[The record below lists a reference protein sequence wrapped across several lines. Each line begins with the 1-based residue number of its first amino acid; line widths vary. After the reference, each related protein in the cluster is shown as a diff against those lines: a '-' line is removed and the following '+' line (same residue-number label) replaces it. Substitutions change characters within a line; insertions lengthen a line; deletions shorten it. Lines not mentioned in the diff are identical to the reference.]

1 MLLSASVAL
10 TVSTAVRTA
19 VYSPVVTLYVD
30 CEKAGVWGFRTT
42 LMATVAMTDRLG
54 VATSRASTVNYNTQQ
69 HGRLQDNNTGGCRTT
84 TQAATGQHGRLQD
97 GNTGGYRTTTRVTT
111 GQQQHRRLQDNMGGY
126 RATPQAAT
134 GQQHGRLQEN
144 MGGYRTT
151 TQAATGQQHG

>member
-30 CEKAGVWGFRTT
+30 CEKAGVWGLRTT

-54 VATSRASTVNYNTQQ
+54 VATSRASTVNYNTATTRAATGQQQ
-69 HGRLQDNNTGGCRTT
+69 HGRLQDNT
-84 TQAATGQHGRLQD
+84 
-97 GNTGGYRTTTRVTT
+97 
-111 GQQQHRRLQDNMGGY
+111 GGY

-134 GQQHGRLQEN
+134 GQQHR
-144 MGGYRTT
+144 
-151 TQAATGQQHG
+151 